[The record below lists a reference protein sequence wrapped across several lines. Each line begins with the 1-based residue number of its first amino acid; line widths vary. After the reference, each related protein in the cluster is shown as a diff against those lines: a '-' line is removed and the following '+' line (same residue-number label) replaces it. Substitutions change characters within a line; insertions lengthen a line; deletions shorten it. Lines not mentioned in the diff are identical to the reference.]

1 MDPSF
6 LVTLVC
12 IVSVGILSF
21 AYAFI
26 VFRIW
31 QRFIRRTPAAVND
44 EASEAVL
51 CYMCCERKADVI
63 LLTCGHSGQCHMC
76 TRRLL
81 WADRRCPMCRAP
93 VIGVVFLMV

>member
-1 MDPSF
+1 MEPSF
-6 LVTLVC
+6 LVNLAC
-12 IVSVGILSF
+12 IVSVGVLSF

-31 QRFIRRTPAAVND
+31 QRFIRRTPAPVGD
-44 EASEAVL
+44 EAEL

-63 LLTCGHSGQCHMC
+63 LLTCGHRGQCHMC

-81 WADRRCPMCRAP
+81 GADRRCPMCRAP